1 MEILQT
7 IHGHTR
13 WLAVLA
19 VVVAALYALYGALAR
34 KAYDA
39 LAVRI
44 MTVFSSVVGLQWV
57 LGLLVF
63 VTQFSA
69 SISSGYR
76 WEHAVTGTLS
86 LAVAHAHFSMKRKA
100 SADTPNPAFFW
111 RALLII
117 GVTMALIFVGVAR
130 LPGDRWVG

>member
-1 MEILQT
+1 MEVLQT

-13 WLAVLA
+13 WLVVLA
-19 VVVAALYALYGALAR
+19 VVGVAGYALYGALTR

-39 LAVRI
+39 LAVRM
-44 MTVFSSVVGLQWV
+44 MTAFSSIVGLQWA

-63 VTQFSA
+63 VTQFSV

-76 WEHAVTGTLS
+76 WEHTVTGTLA
-86 LAVAHAHFSMKRKA
+86 LAIAHAHFSMKRKA
-100 SADTPNPAFFW
+100 NADTPNPAFYW

-117 GVTMALIFVGVAR
+117 GLTMALVFVGVAR
-130 LPGDRWVG
+130 LPGNRWVG